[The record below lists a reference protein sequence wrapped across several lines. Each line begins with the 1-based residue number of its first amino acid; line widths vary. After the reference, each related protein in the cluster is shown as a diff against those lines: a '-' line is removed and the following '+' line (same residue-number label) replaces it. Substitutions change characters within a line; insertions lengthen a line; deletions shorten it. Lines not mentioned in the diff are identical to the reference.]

1 MLEHSVPKKHTHILC
16 LATAVLL
23 ILLFCSHYPAGI
35 RTELDDHLSG
45 GKQSVL
51 SSGAQVSP
59 EIVTNGEKSDAPH
72 LGRLTGASDRHS
84 ESVRPLRLFML
95 ICAVFSCA
103 SCCAAAGAGYQE
115 RLRSAVIDLPF
126 TIFTIS
132 TEKKTDSNHFRKTCV
147 TDGTF

>member
-59 EIVTNGEKSDAPH
+59 EIVTNGERSDAPH
-72 LGRLTGASDRHS
+72 LARLTGASVRHS

-95 ICAVFSCA
+95 ICAVVFM
-103 SCCAAAGAGYQE
+103 
-115 RLRSAVIDLPF
+115 RVMLRSSRSRISGKTAVCSHRF
-126 TIFTIS
+126 TIHYIHNIDG
-132 TEKKTDSNHFRKTCV
+132 KKD
-147 TDGTF
+147 